1 MVIMVERAR
10 MERRSLIKG
19 AFSVT
24 IAKNMATLLM
34 NVGQRVTLMILKQRW
49 LEMMMMKVQCC

>member
-1 MVIMVERAR
+1 MVIMVEKAR
-10 MERRSLIKG
+10 MERSLIKE

-24 IAKNMATLLM
+24 IAKNMAILLT
-34 NVGQRVTLMILKQRW
+34 NVGQRVTLMKLKQRW